1 MAEQSGTQ
9 VSPTGAA
16 FAEHLRAFHAG
27 LPVDE
32 KPLMEQLLA
41 LAEAA
46 TQNDEVRGYAF
57 DTFLKLEGIKGESSY
72 LKAGHQLKLLF
83 AAGPTESISLNFAK
97 INVAYKLE

>member
-1 MAEQSGTQ
+1 MTEQSGTR

-16 FAEHLRAFHAG
+16 FAEHLRAFHGG
-27 LPVDE
+27 LPAEE

-46 TQNDEVRGYAF
+46 TQNDEVRGYAY
-57 DTFLKLEGIKGESSY
+57 DAFLKLEGIKGESSY
-72 LKAGHQLKLLF
+72 HKYGADIKLLF

-97 INVAYKLE
+97 INLAYKE

>member
-1 MAEQSGTQ
+1 MTEQSGTR

-27 LPVDE
+27 LPAEE

-46 TQNDEVRGYAF
+46 TQNDEVRGYAV
-57 DTFLKLEGIKGESSY
+57 DAFLKLEGVKGESHY
-72 LKAGHQLKLLF
+72 LKASTDLNLLF
-83 AAGPTESISLNFAK
+83 ANPAGKLSLNFA
-97 INVAYKLE
+97 NVQAAGKLQ